1 MSAIARY
8 LPVSSATLREYGPGA
23 AASLLLH
30 LLALLIIL
38 FVFMKAAQ
46 QPQVPLR
53 VVPID
58 LVMRLGDTTTAPS
71 TVQKSPIP
79 VSPAP
84 RTRRQEEANPTPY
97 EGVSPNGRKPVPIDN
112 LDAKLRA
119 LARMKMPE
127 RTLPALDNAG
137 VSDTAAGEG
146 APGDAAYSLRDF
158 VRATVERRWNLDFGK
173 LGKRKWNI
181 AISVA
186 MKRDGTIE
194 KAEIVDR
201 TRYMNDAVFRS
212 VALSA
217 RNAVLL
223 SSPIPLPPGTYD
235 DVMRFTLDMN
245 PRDMA
250 R

>member
-1 MSAIARY
+1 MAEISRY
-8 LPVSSATLREYGPGA
+8 LPVSTTILREHGPGA

-30 LLALLIIL
+30 LLALFIIL
-38 FVFMKAAQ
+38 FAFMKASQ

-58 LVMRLGDTTTAPS
+58 LVMRLGDTTTAPPS
-71 TVQKSPIP
+71 AQKSPIP
-79 VSPAP
+79 VAPAP

-97 EGVSPNGRKPVPIDN
+97 EGVSATGRKPVPIDN

-127 RTLPALDNAG
+127 RTLPTLDNTG

-146 APGDAAYSLRDF
+146 APGEAAYSLRDF

-181 AISVA
+181 AIAVA
-186 MKRDGTIE
+186 MKKDGTIE

-201 TRYMNDAVFRS
+201 ARYATDAIFRS

-235 DVMRFTLDMN
+235 DVMNFTLDMN